1 MDRYPSQEAVLCGKK
16 HFLYLRKGNS
26 QEKLRPPI
34 SRASLKTS
42 QILFYIFKD
51 LFIYERERERGAE
64 TQAEEEGGSSQG
76 SWTPESQPDP

>member
-26 QEKLRPPI
+26 QEKLRPPV

-51 LFIYERERERGAE
+51 LFIYERERERGRDTGRGRRRLLA
-64 TQAEEEGGSSQG
+64 GVL
-76 SWTPESQPDP
+76 DPRITT